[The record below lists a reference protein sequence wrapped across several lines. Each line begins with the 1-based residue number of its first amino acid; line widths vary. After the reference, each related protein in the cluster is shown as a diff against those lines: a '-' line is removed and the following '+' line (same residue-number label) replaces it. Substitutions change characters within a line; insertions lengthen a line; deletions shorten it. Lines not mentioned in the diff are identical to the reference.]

1 MRIQPWPHHPL
12 PLHPHLSMLTID
24 VDPLGFPLPQG
35 FLATYS
41 TAHTDNQ
48 RICTVTVY
56 CEVFRPT
63 IQCICCIK
71 CIVYIYIVQH
81 SARSIV
87 RCHSCSGSLGQKS
100 AQLSI
105 GVRVPYLYA
114 AWKVPLVE
122 FEPINSQYTATHLLY
137 YLSLLMFV
145 IGKLRLHVTLWG
157 SFSETI
163 QKLYR
168 NNLLII

>member
-1 MRIQPWPHHPL
+1 MYEYTSWKVLKVVQRQVFTADEVWEFNPDLITPS
-12 PLHPHLSMLTID
+12 PHLYMLTID

-81 SARSIV
+81 SARYTLHSIV
-87 RCHSCSGSLGQKS
+87 RCHSCSGYLGQKS

-122 FEPINSQYTATHLLY
+122 FEPINW
-137 YLSLLMFV
+137 
-145 IGKLRLHVTLWG
+145 I
-157 SFSETI
+157 
-163 QKLYR
+163 
-168 NNLLII
+168 